1 MTQTFKLFRLQQ
13 IDSEIDRGHARL
25 KEIEI
30 QLAND
35 RQIRLSQKRVDIS
48 RKDRD
53 QAAKALRKAE
63 QSVQEQRMKIE
74 RSEATLYGGKVAN
87 PKELQD
93 LQLEAESL
101 KRYLST
107 LEDDQLE
114 AMLELDD
121 KELNYRETSESHSDI
136 TAQIAHQNEALIE
149 ERNVLLHDMS
159 RQESERQA
167 AASNIAPPDM
177 RIYEKLRQQKNGV
190 AVARVIE
197 KTCAACGSTL
207 SAAIFSSAQMPNKIT
222 RCATCGRILYVG

>member
-1 MTQTFKLFRLQQ
+1 LQQ
-13 IDSEIDRGHARL
+13 
-25 KEIEI
+25 
-30 QLAND
+30 
-35 RQIRLSQKRVDIS
+35 
-48 RKDRD
+48 
-53 QAAKALRKAE
+53 
-63 QSVQEQRMKIE
+63 
-74 RSEATLYGGKVAN
+74 
-87 PKELQD
+87 
-93 LQLEAESL
+93 EAESL

-107 LEDDQLE
+107 LEDQQLE

-121 KELNYRETSESHSDI
+121 KELKFQETSEAHLDI

-149 ERNVLLHDMS
+149 ERTTLQNDMS

-177 RIYEKLRQQKNGV
+177 RIYDKLRQQKNGV
-190 AVARVIE
+190 AIAGVIE